1 MFNLGLTSTVFSF
14 NIGQV
19 CPEKKIR
26 SKVTSAAA
34 VLSAIFPS
42 RYCWS
47 RVPAGKIYDEPR
59 KCRYSENAS
68 VFRWA
73 LIWESGTVDEPPGGI
88 YPCKSAAAGKSVG
101 RVSGLTLEVCCGVQP
116 GLPERHSADSPR
128 FDVLPSI
135 YA

>member
-68 VFRWA
+68 VFRRA
-73 LIWESGTVDEPPGGI
+73 LI
-88 YPCKSAAAGKSVG
+88 
-101 RVSGLTLEVCCGVQP
+101 
-116 GLPERHSADSPR
+116 
-128 FDVLPSI
+128 
-135 YA
+135 